1 MTQNANEVTKSQL
14 IEEFNAVVADTEQL
28 LHSVAAAGGEKAGAM
43 RAGVE
48 QKLAA
53 TKLKLR
59 GLQQSAGEKAG
70 AAAKTADD
78 FVHENPWQAIGV
90 AAGLAAVVAIAMGL
104 LLNRR

>member
-1 MTQNANEVTKSQL
+1 MTVHANEVTKAKL
-14 IEEFNAVVADTEQL
+14 LEEFNAVVADTEQL
-28 LHSVAAAGGEKAGAM
+28 LSSVAAMGGEKAGAL

-53 TKLKLR
+53 TKVKLR
-59 GLQQSAGEKAG
+59 NLQQAAGETAG

-78 FVHENPWQAIGV
+78 FVHDNPWQAIGV
-90 AAGLAAVVAIAMGL
+90 AAGLAAAVAVALSL

>member
-1 MTQNANEVTKSQL
+1 MTPHVNEVTKAQL

-28 LHSVAAAGGEKAGAM
+28 LSSVAAAGGEKAGAL

-53 TKLKLR
+53 TKIKLR
-59 GLQQSAGEKAG
+59 NLQQAAGEKAG
-70 AAAKTADD
+70 VAAKTADD
-78 FVHENPWQAIGV
+78 YVHANPWQAIGI
-90 AAGLAAVVAIAMGL
+90 AAGMAAVVAVAMGL